1 LYRTSTQGGA
11 FVDIPRDL
19 ILPDYLKAR
28 RAANKPEVSDT
39 RAITMSVPS
48 QDLTPK
54 TIDDIMMEIRRMENR
69 GYPYNR

>member
-1 LYRTSTQGGA
+1 
-11 FVDIPRDL
+11 
-19 ILPDYLKAR
+19 
-28 RAANKPEVSDT
+28 
-39 RAITMSVPS
+39 MSVPK